1 MRGTI
6 SGLGSAQRIG
16 EHLPAVYQEADPTMM
31 AFTRGFDEALA
42 PIPGV
47 LDSLAAYVDP
57 LLAPA
62 DFVAWLATW
71 VGVELDEKWPIGG
84 QRLAVGSAIEQF
96 RRRGTEA
103 GLRLDLESATGG
115 RVEIEENGGIA
126 VSQLPGADLP
136 GEADPRVH
144 IRVFVAD
151 PESIDRA
158 ALDRVIVASKP
169 AWVVHAVE
177 VLQE

>member
-6 SGLGSAQRIG
+6 PGLDSAQRIG
-16 EHLPAVYQEADPTMM
+16 ELLPAVYQESDPAMM
-31 AFTRGFDEALA
+31 AFTRGFDDALA

-62 DFVAWLATW
+62 DFVAWLASW
-71 VGVELDEKWPIGG
+71 VAVDLDETWTIEG

-96 RRRGTEA
+96 HLRGTEA
-103 GLRLDLESATGG
+103 GLRLHLQSITGG
-115 RVEIEENGGIA
+115 RIEIEENGGVA
-126 VSQLPGADLP
+126 VSQLPGAELP
-136 GEADPRVH
+136 GEPDPRVH
-144 IRVFVAD
+144 IRIFVAD
-151 PESIDRA
+151 PESVDRA

-169 AWVVHAVE
+169 AWVAHTVE
-177 VLQE
+177 VHRG